1 MGSAIELQVLQLV
14 FFAKL
19 GGGYADVF
27 TKHTVELGK
36 AVKPAGGADL
46 CDGDLGIDQQGLHI
60 PDSCHLDIVR
70 NGKTGDQLELVG
82 EIAAADT
89 EFFRQ

>member
-36 AVKPAGGADL
+36 AVKPAGGAAL
-46 CDGDLGIDQQGLHI
+46 CDGGLGVDEQSLYI
-60 PDSCHLDIVR
+60 PDPCHLDIVR
-70 NGKTGDQLELVG
+70 NGKSGDQLELVG